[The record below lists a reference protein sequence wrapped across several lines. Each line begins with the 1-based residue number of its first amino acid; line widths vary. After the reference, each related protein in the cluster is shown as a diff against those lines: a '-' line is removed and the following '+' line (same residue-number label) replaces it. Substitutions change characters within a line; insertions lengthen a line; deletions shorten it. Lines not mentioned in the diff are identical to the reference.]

1 MFFNFFV
8 ILFCIFIKNKYIGLN
23 RIFLIN
29 LKIALNGNVMML
41 IIVIINFFIID
52 ITFTTVLIIKS
63 LSVKIYIVKPIPK
76 PKNIK
81 SLKLPSEKLYIQ
93 YIMLNPVNIQNM
105 ISSTFVI
112 KFIVLKDFLKILKK
126 SNKIPIKIPFKVNIK
141 NKYA

>member
-1 MFFNFFV
+1 
-8 ILFCIFIKNKYIGLN
+8 
-23 RIFLIN
+23 
-29 LKIALNGNVMML
+29 ML

-52 ITFTTVLIIKS
+52 ITFTTVLIIKL
-63 LSVKIYIVKPIPK
+63 LSVKIYMVKPIPK

-105 ISSTFVI
+105 ISSIFVI

-141 NKYA
+141 NKYAWFIANSNLSPCFI

>member
-1 MFFNFFV
+1 M
-8 ILFCIFIKNKYIGLN
+8 
-23 RIFLIN
+23 
-29 LKIALNGNVMML
+29 
-41 IIVIINFFIID
+41 
-52 ITFTTVLIIKS
+52 
-63 LSVKIYIVKPIPK
+63 VKPIPK

-141 NKYA
+141 NKYAWFIANSNLSPCFI